1 MSTMHRLRL
10 EPRDGFAC
18 RDGRGWSAAGRAHA
32 LDLPWPSTIRGA
44 LRTAYGREL
53 EGREGRP
60 FTKNKKEWVDRTD
73 VVRLGTTLLVHAR
86 HGGSGWERFWPKP
99 ADAVGYEDGELHR
112 LDPEPADLPTLGRDE
127 DPAREGLWRPRLSDP
142 RKPLKLP
149 ALWPDG
155 AFCDWLAGKP
165 VLGSALDATPTLES
179 RLQTHVGI
187 DPATLTAR
195 EEILFSENV
204 VETFGRH
211 GRWAFALEVEL
222 PEEASPRLATLGGDR
237 RLAELAPVDR
247 GLFEPPAELLAA
259 FRAGSKGLRLVLVTP
274 ARFEAGWLPDGFEAK
289 DGEYRGTLPEIAGEL
304 VLRAA
309 FVDRPIAVSGWDLA
323 AGAPKRTDR
332 MVPPGSVYFLE
343 RQNGAPFGEG
353 EAKTL
358 WLAAIGG
365 RTEDGF
371 GRVVPGIWTPERA
384 A

>member
-1 MSTMHRLRL
+1 MSTVDGLLL
-10 EPRDGFAC
+10 EPREGFAC

-53 EGREGRP
+53 EGRDGRP
-60 FTKNKKEWVDRTD
+60 FTKTEWVDRTD
-73 VVRLGTTLLVHAR
+73 GVRLKTTLLVHKQR
-86 HGGSGWERFWPKP
+86 DGDRWERFWPKP

-112 LDPEPADLPTLGRDE
+112 LDLRPPELPTLGRDD

-142 RKPLKLP
+142 RKPVKLP

-155 AFCDWLAGKP
+155 AFCDWLVGKP
-165 VLGSALDATPTLES
+165 VLRSALDATPTLA
-179 RLQTHVGI
+179 RRTQTHVGI

-222 PEEASPRLATLGGDR
+222 PDPVALEHATLGGDR

-247 GLFEPPAELLAA
+247 GLFEQPGELLAA
-259 FRAGSKGLRLVLVTP
+259 FAGGSKGLRLVLVTP

-289 DGEYRGTLPEIAGEL
+289 DGEYRGTLPEIVGEL

-343 RQNGAPFGEG
+343 RQDGAPFD
-353 EAKTL
+353 EADARAL

-371 GRVVPGIWTPERA
+371 GRIVPGVWDPERTA
-384 A
+384 